1 MKLLNLLLI
10 SFFLVSCSFDDKSGI
25 WKKESDS
32 IQTEKNSPFKDF
44 KKFSIEEEEFN
55 TIINLDES
63 FNFKVSN
70 PITNYEWNDIYYNKN
85 NNLKNFKYKN
95 LNKIIFKSKKLSR
108 SETNNYLL
116 ADNNNVIL
124 NDFKGNIFIFSLDSK
139 NILTKFNF
147 YKNKYKKIRKKL
159 NILIE
164 NNIIFVSDNLGYL
177 YSYDYIKER
186 VLWAKKLDVP
196 FRSNMKIVRDKLI
209 VSNQNNELIFFD
221 KKTGNI
227 IKLIPT
233 EEDIIKNKF
242 VNNLSMSDKDLIF
255 LNSFGSLYSIN
266 FESLDINWFI
276 NLNQSTDLSLS
287 NLFLGTEIVNEK
299 NKIIISSNQ
308 KTYIIDSDS
317 GSILSR
323 YNFSANIKPIIYNDY
338 VFLVTK
344 NNLIICINL
353 NDGKILYSYSL
364 AQLATEYLKIE
375 KNKLILNNY
384 LILNNEIFIFLE
396 NSFLMNLQIDGK
408 FNEIKKLPF
417 KINSQPIVIN
427 NAMIFLDKK
436 NRLVVIN

>member
-1 MKLLNLLLI
+1 
-10 SFFLVSCSFDDKSGI
+10 
-25 WKKESDS
+25 
-32 IQTEKNSPFKDF
+32 
-44 KKFSIEEEEFN
+44 
-55 TIINLDES
+55 
-63 FNFKVSN
+63 
-70 PITNYEWNDIYYNKN
+70 
-85 NNLKNFKYKN
+85 
-95 LNKIIFKSKKLSR
+95 
-108 SETNNYLL
+108 
-116 ADNNNVIL
+116 
-124 NDFKGNIFIFSLDSK
+124 
-139 NILTKFNF
+139 
-147 YKNKYKKIRKKL
+147 
-159 NILIE
+159 
-164 NNIIFVSDNLGYL
+164 
-177 YSYDYIKER
+177 
-186 VLWAKKLDVP
+186 
-196 FRSNMKIVRDKLI
+196 
-209 VSNQNNELIFFD
+209 
-221 KKTGNI
+221 
-227 IKLIPT
+227 
-233 EEDIIKNKF
+233 
-242 VNNLSMSDKDLIF
+242 MSDKDLIF

-396 NSFLMNLQIDGK
+396 NSYLMNLQIDGK
-408 FNEIKKLPF
+408 FNEIKKLPL
-417 KINSQPIVIN
+417 K
-427 NAMIFLDKK
+427 
-436 NRLVVIN
+436 